1 MGLFN
6 SNGGIIGKVNNPSAS
21 TATGSWSILQQFLS
35 RSAGSWPGAGPVLGP
50 ALALFG
56 GGYSTANTAVTD
68 KYTYSNDAVVGGT
81 ALGTARTALAA
92 AGNSTQGIF
101 GGGYTTAPVAVTDK
115 YTYSNDAVVGGTAL
129 GTARYGLAATSS
141 SPGGF

>member
-6 SNGGIIGKVNNPSAS
+6 SNGGIIGKVNDPSAF

-35 RSAGSWPGAGPVLGP
+35 RSAGLWPPPVF
-50 ALALFG
+50 ALFG
-56 GGYSTANTAVTD
+56 GGFSTANTAVTDKYTYSGDTRVAGTALGTARLVLAAAGNSTVGIFGGGSGSVISDVTD

-81 ALGTARTALAA
+81 
-92 AGNSTQGIF
+92 
-101 GGGYTTAPVAVTDK
+101 V
-115 YTYSNDAVVGGTAL
+115 L